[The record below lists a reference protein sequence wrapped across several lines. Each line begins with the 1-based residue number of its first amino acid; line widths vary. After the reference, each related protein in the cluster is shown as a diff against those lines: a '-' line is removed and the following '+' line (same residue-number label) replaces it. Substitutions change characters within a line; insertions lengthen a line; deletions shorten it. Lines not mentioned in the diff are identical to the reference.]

1 MPDSFKTISSLSEG
15 IYKEKGSKFLS
26 FAIPVTTVEEVKVIL
41 DEYRKKFYD
50 ARHVCYAYMLGAERA
65 DFRANDDGEPSGTAG
80 KPMLAQLMGS
90 GVGEIAAVVVRY
102 YGGILLGTGGL
113 VKAYGNGVQQAL
125 KILPTRTQVPKS
137 EYHLV
142 CDYAQLA
149 MVEALLLQVDGQ
161 ILQADYGAEIG
172 LILLL
177 PTLNAESIAD
187 KLRDVSRGALLLS
200 PVA

>member
-1 MPDSFKTISSLSEG
+1 M
-15 IYKEKGSKFLS
+15 
-26 FAIPVTTVEEVKVIL
+26 
-41 DEYRKKFYD
+41 
-50 ARHVCYAYMLGAERA
+50 
-65 DFRANDDGEPSGTAG
+65 
-80 KPMLAQLMGS
+80 
-90 GVGEIAAVVVRY
+90 
-102 YGGILLGTGGL
+102 
-113 VKAYGNGVQQAL
+113 
-125 KILPTRTQVPKS
+125 PKS